1 MTDRAYICCP
11 DKTVDREVFD
21 SIIPAYIAAA
31 ALYEATNGEINVNSK
46 KQTHQ
51 ILAGNRWQK
60 WAAILLGAIWGV
72 GVAAYCATA
81 QARPQVT
88 APPAAQQG
96 RGPRFAPLPP
106 KPRVIVTTDGEIDDR
121 ESMIRFLMYANE
133 FDVEGLIYSS
143 SRFHWLGQTWSGVE
157 WITSEIEMYS
167 RIYPYLRQNAD
178 GYPTPDELR
187 SKVYVGNIENVGEM
201 EQDTPGA
208 DRIVQVLLDDKPGPV
223 YLDTWGGTN
232 TIAKALWT
240 IQHDYPDQIDKVN
253 KKAVVFIILD
263 QDDTF
268 RKYIEPNWPKLQ
280 VVLSARQFGT
290 IAYGWAGLM
299 PEAERVFFERPWLE
313 GNITMNHGSLAGAY
327 ESLNGAF
334 RSEGDSPSFMYE
346 IGVGLRS
353 LENPSYGGWGG
364 RFVQEKPGVT
374 NVWKDTDDD
383 GDLSKPIWR
392 WAEAFQN
399 DWASRAEWSIKPYNQ
414 ANHAPVVNVETPLDV
429 SAVPGSSVRLSVA
442 GSTDP
447 DGDKLSYNWWQYRS
461 AGTYKGD
468 VVIHDEDKPLAVAEI
483 PSDAKPGDT
492 IHMIAEVTDNGK
504 PPLTRYARIII
515 TVNGTPQQQTT
526 ATNKSKAN
534 R

>member
-1 MTDRAYICCP
+1 MNFR
-11 DKTVDREVFD
+11 
-21 SIIPAYIAAA
+21 
-31 ALYEATNGEINVNSK
+31 
-46 KQTHQ
+46 KQ
-51 ILAGNRWQK
+51 G
-60 WAAILLGAIWGV
+60 WARHVCFRVGTILLTGTGIAF
-72 GVAAYCATA
+72 AA
-81 QARPQVT
+81 QAPQGQASSPAQPQAQT
-88 APPAAQQG
+88 PPG
-96 RGPRFAPLPP
+96 RGPVQRFAPLPP

-133 FDVEGLIYSS
+133 FNVEGLIYSS

-167 RIYPYLRQNAD
+167 RIYPNLRQNAD

-187 SKVYVGNIENVGEM
+187 SKVYVGNISNVGEM
-201 EQDTPGA
+201 EEDTPGA

-232 TIAKALWT
+232 TVAKALWT
-240 IQHDYPDQIDKVN
+240 IQHDYPAQIEKVN
-253 KKAVVFIILD
+253 QKAVLFIILD

-280 VVLSARQFGT
+280 VVLSARQFGV

-299 PEAERVFFERPWLE
+299 PESERVFFERPWLE

-383 GDLSKPIWR
+383 GDLFKPIWR
-392 WAEAFQN
+392 WAQAFQN
-399 DWASRAEWSIKPYNQ
+399 DWASRADWSIKPYSQ
-414 ANHAPVVNVETPLDV
+414 TNHAPVVNVETPLDV
-429 SAVPGSSVRLSVA
+429 SAMPGSSVRLSVR
-442 GSTDP
+442 GTTDP
-447 DGDKLSYNWWQYRS
+447 DGDKLDYNWWQYES
-461 AGTYKGD
+461 AGTYKGN
-468 VVIHDEDKPLAVAEI
+468 VVIRDADKPVAVAEV
-483 PSDAKPGDT
+483 PNDAKPGDT
-492 IHMIAEVTDNGK
+492 IHVIAEITDSGK
-504 PPLTRYARIII
+504 PPLTRYARIVI
-515 TVNGTPQQQTT
+515 TVAEPPQHQT
-526 ATNKSKAN
+526 AVPGKAKPK